1 MGRPHRQTCSEPRK
15 FTTHQHRTLPAMS
28 SRGNSVTLGTED
40 PRPAPRSDGGQTILK
55 LVVADLLTIPAR
67 TCPQR
72 ARSASGGR
80 TGGGTCA
87 ARLSLPRIERVGTG
101 PLRQRGRL
109 RRAETALPVYPL
121 RVRIWSASSVRHA
134 SLPAAAAVPTRCIR
148 HSRIHPA
155 SLLQRRG
162 IVAGE
167 ARSRR
172 PRGTGS
178 ARCEFASAR
187 GQITREGRHRPGRRG
202 AHVRVITVT
211 RQVMAPRGWLARSG
225 RAGG

>member
-162 IVAGE
+162 IVAGRPGAGGRGVLGVPGASSHRRAARLPARGGTGRVAE
-167 ARSRR
+167 ARMFVLSR
-172 PRGTGS
+172 S
-178 ARCEFASAR
+178 
-187 GQITREGRHRPGRRG
+187 
-202 AHVRVITVT
+202 
-211 RQVMAPRGWLARSG
+211 
-225 RAGG
+225 RAK